1 MWMTYYT
8 ISTIICFT
16 TIHNASLFRHFYC
29 VYFSVY
35 IQTVEKL
42 WQHFN
47 RSSSTFKM
55 TNFIF
60 LFFALIFN
68 CATNVLPCG
77 PGSGTS
83 RGRIREHNIKGNRL
97 PNVPETSHAASGT
110 FEGVK
115 HRTDPRLVSLLST
128 DIVFEDK
135 SYNAASR
142 MSIKVF

>member
-1 MWMTYYT
+1 
-8 ISTIICFT
+8 
-16 TIHNASLFRHFYC
+16 
-29 VYFSVY
+29 
-35 IQTVEKL
+35 
-42 WQHFN
+42 
-47 RSSSTFKM
+47 M

-142 MSIKVF
+142 MSIKVFKFSLPYFYFLYILFHSFLNKFFGLFFRLVEIR